1 MPVYPGPSAVSGGKP
16 VRPDCTLPVC
26 HVHSTKHDRSYR
38 LTPSVKIV
46 DAGNTREQNVWF
58 EGGCDSPLESASYT
72 KKIDQCD
79 IEAWPNWPLSHPH
92 WEHNFFEGSCN
103 TAKKTDKCVI
113 EAWSSH
119 PHWEHKFFH
128 LPTLFPLQ
136 QTFEG
141 EVSTKR
147 YCNMLASFFFKSVQL
162 TQKERE
168 NKEIKRLVLQW
179 AIPQPLNQQLNQKH
193 EIDKRPLI

>member
-1 MPVYPGPSAVSGGKP
+1 M
-16 VRPDCTLPVC
+16 C

-46 DAGNTREQNVWF
+46 AADNTREQNVWF
-58 EGGCDSPLESASYT
+58 EGGCGSPLESESYP

-79 IEAWPNWPLSHPH
+79 IEAWPNWPLSDPH

-103 TAKKTDKCVI
+103 TAKKTDQCVI

-162 TQKERE
+162 TQLLKKGKTKKSRDLSFNEPSCPTTPQSAVKSNAWNR
-168 NKEIKRLVLQW
+168 KTGIKGEVRRNFFIGSKFLSD
-179 AIPQPLNQQLNQKH
+179 PN
-193 EIDKRPLI
+193 